1 MGAVLSVERLIAD
14 VVVADHAWSGDARE
28 LAWASIRDTLA
39 IGVAG
44 MAEATAGQA
53 LSTVAPLPARPGTTV
68 RLWTTDTHLS
78 LADAAFIGGVAC
90 HALDWDDYTHPM
102 HGHAASVL
110 LPVAWHA
117 VQLSG
122 GGGTELL
129 DAFLVGYQVDH
140 LVALV
145 MSHGHYRRGWHATST
160 IGTVGAAATAARVL
174 GLGPDQVRHAL
185 AIAASSAG
193 GLRVNFGTPTK
204 SLHAGLAARSGMQA
218 ALLARAGM
226 TAAPDWLLGQH
237 GMRDVMSGDLD
248 DESALAAVSGAVA
261 SGQHALE
268 TAWGLA
274 QKPYACCG
282 SCHAAVDALITL
294 VTEHDLAAAD
304 IDVIELHTDPMVP
317 QIMTQTEPVDSF
329 AARYCL
335 TWVMAAAAVDRAA
348 GPAQFAAASLGRE
361 DVQALRAR
369 VLVMPDL
376 VTTDE
381 DRYAGRIVLRTRDG
395 RTLDFTVRHASGH
408 PANPMSPAARDAKIR
423 EALALVPEVAE
434 RAQAAIDGLPG
445 ALSLRL

>member
-1 MGAVLSVERLIAD
+1 MG
-14 VVVADHAWSGDARE
+14 DHDWSGEARQ

-44 MAEATAGQA
+44 MAEESVRHA
-53 LSTVAPLPARPGTTV
+53 LSTVGPAPGAGAAA
-68 RLWTTDTHLS
+68 RLWTTTTRLGLS
-78 LADAAFIGGVAC
+78 DAAFIGGVAC

-117 VQLSG
+117 VQSSG
-122 GGGTELL
+122 GGGAELL

-160 IGTVGAAATAARVL
+160 VGALGAAAAASRVL
-174 GLGPDQVRHAL
+174 GLDAPQVGHAL
-185 AIAASSAG
+185 AIAASSAS

-204 SLHAGLAARSGMQA
+204 ALHAGLAARSGVQA
-218 ALLARAGM
+218 ALLARSGM
-226 TAAPDWLLGQH
+226 TASPDWLLGQH

-248 DESALAAVSGAVA
+248 DAAALLAVSDSVA
-261 SGQHALE
+261 SGRHALE

-282 SCHAAVDALITL
+282 SCHAAVDALIAL
-294 VTEHDLAAAD
+294 VSDNDLAADD
-304 IDVIELHTDPMVP
+304 IDVIELHVDPMVP
-317 QIMTQTEPVDSF
+317 QIMTRPDPTDSF

-335 TWVMAAAAVDRAA
+335 TWVMAVAAADRAA
-348 GPAQFAAASLGRE
+348 GPAQFAASALARP
-361 DVQALRAR
+361 DVHALRAR

-376 VTTDE
+376 TTTDE
-381 DRYAGRIVLRTRDG
+381 DRYAGRIVLRTRG
-395 RTLDFTVRHASGH
+395 GETLDRTVRHASGH
-408 PANPMSPAARDAKIR
+408 PANPMSEAARDTKIR
-423 EALALVPEVAE
+423 TALDLVPNQAP
-434 RAQAAIDGLPG
+434 RAQAVIDELPG
-445 ALSLRL
+445 ATTLAL